1 MDNRRL
7 INKTKKEESVMTQPK
22 TENKTVTPSPMAT
35 KIHKGKM
42 KASHYAECVAVNE
55 VWVKE
60 YGVELHNLEAV
71 EIDRGTIVEQFLMKA
86 TAEEDKLKSGEKEL
100 ADLINTRGTQFPMVL
115 NGQKVTI
122 RINGAVD
129 KS

>member
-1 MDNRRL
+1 MSEN
-7 INKTKKEESVMTQPK
+7 K
-22 TENKTVTPSPMAT
+22 TENKTSNPSPMAT

-42 KASHYAECVAVNE
+42 KASQYAEYVAVNE
-55 VWVKE
+55 VWKKA

-100 ADLINTRGTQFPMVL
+100 ANLINTRGTQFPMVL

-122 RINGAVD
+122 RINGAID

>member
-1 MDNRRL
+1 
-7 INKTKKEESVMTQPK
+7 MTQPK
-22 TENKTVTPSPMAT
+22 TENKTENRTENKTSNPSPMAT
-35 KIHKGKM
+35 KIHTGKM
-42 KASHYAECVAVNE
+42 KASQYAEYLAVNE

-86 TAEEDKLKSGEKEL
+86 TAEEDKLKSGEKQL